1 MPIHRVGGV
10 FSQTARRLAT
20 TITIGTACLFCSIVD
35 AREWRKT
42 TSQVSHV
49 RFGGDYQRTVV
60 FIRYEAET
68 GQDVFIRG
76 GTPMAD
82 GVEDFS
88 GEMMRLLPASTGDA
102 LLCVSTVYS
111 KWRQL

>member
-1 MPIHRVGGV
+1 
-10 FSQTARRLAT
+10 
-20 TITIGTACLFCSIVD
+20 
-35 AREWRKT
+35 
-42 TSQVSHV
+42 V

-88 GEMMRLLPASTGDA
+88 GEMMRLAACLHWEM
-102 LLCVSTVYS
+102 LYCVFPLYTSSGGSCNISFSQCTKYMGN
-111 KWRQL
+111 